1 MLDVRDLTVQYGAL
15 RVLDQ
20 LSCSVEAGEWLMI
33 VGPNGAGKS
42 TALSAIAQA
51 VPYTGTVTLDGRNAR
66 CMRARERARFMGVL
80 TQTHSAQYAFTVE
93 EVVRMGRYAHSGVLS
108 ASDDRD
114 SRAVEQAL
122 TVTGMAHCR
131 RHSVLTLSGGEL
143 QRVYLAQVFAQEPRL
158 LLLDEPTNHLD
169 LMYQK
174 QTFDLIRTWLQTS
187 GRAAVSV
194 VHDLSLAMRYGT
206 SALLLHQGRTL
217 ACGSVRRTLSPDT
230 LRAAYGLDVHGW
242 MRTLLSGWMEE
253 PEGSA
258 ASEAETPGGRI
269 LPDGH
274 DPHSVSLS
282 EADHPA

>member
-1 MLDVRDLTVQYGAL
+1 MLDVRNLTVQYGAL

-20 LSCSVEAGEWLMI
+20 LSCSVKAGEWLMI

-42 TALSAIAQA
+42 TALSAMAQGI
-51 VPYTGTVTLDGRNAR
+51 PYTGTVTLDGRDAR
-66 CMRARERARFMGVL
+66 RMRARERARFMGVL

-108 ASDDRD
+108 APDDRD
-114 SRAVEQAL
+114 RRAVEQAL
-122 TVTGMAHCR
+122 ATTGMADCR

-143 QRVYLAQVFAQEPRL
+143 QRVFLAQVFAQEPRL

-174 QTFDLIRTWLQTS
+174 QTFDLIRTWLQTP

-217 ACGSVRRTLSPDT
+217 ACGPVRRTLSPDT
-230 LRAAYGLDVHGW
+230 LRAAYGMDVHGW
-242 MRTLLSGWMEE
+242 MRTLLSGWAEE
-253 PEGSA
+253 SDGCSLPESQTTGRLIHPDSDGNPSA
-258 ASEAETPGGRI
+258 A
-269 LPDGH
+269 LPT
-274 DPHSVSLS
+274 
-282 EADHPA
+282 ADRPA